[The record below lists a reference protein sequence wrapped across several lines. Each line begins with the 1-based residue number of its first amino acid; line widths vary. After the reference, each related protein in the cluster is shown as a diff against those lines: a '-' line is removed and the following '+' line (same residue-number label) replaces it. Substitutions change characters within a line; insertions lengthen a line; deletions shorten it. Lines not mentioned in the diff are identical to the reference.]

1 MNRIIGDNSV
11 GLFSVEFQVANY
23 EDVIKA
29 REKLLAKDKLRCLTI
44 RGLVDSGAAKLVL
57 PTSVVKQ
64 LGLPLASKAKVRY
77 ADGRTRTRDTVQ
89 GVQVEIQ
96 GRQGIFTAIVEPT
109 RSEALIGAIVLEDLD
124 FLVDC
129 QSQRLVPR
137 DPRFIIAPIETL
149 RDENP

>member
-1 MNRIIGDNSV
+1 MNRIIGDKSV
-11 GLFSVEFQVANY
+11 RLFSIEFQVTNH

-29 REKLLAKDKLRCLTI
+29 KNKLLAKDKVRSLTI

-57 PTSVVKQ
+57 PKSVVKQ
-64 LGLPLASKAKVRY
+64 LGLPLASKVKVRY

-96 GRQGIFTAIVEPT
+96 GRWDIFSAIVEPS
-109 RSEALIGAIVLEDLD
+109 RREALIGAIILEDLD

-129 QSQRLVPR
+129 LHQRLVPR
-137 DPRFIIAPIETL
+137 DPRFIISPIEAL
-149 RDENP
+149 